1 MLNGCKYC
9 YCCNGI
15 RRATGKNSKNFMQ
28 AFQPGRQRVPFPTYP
43 TPPTCPSISSCPYP
57 CPCPLLAHS
66 KRTTVLLSGS
76 IMRGSTRWGRGCWCE
91 RRIRERGRERV
102 ASMWLAVSGAALVA
116 TDQVASYLNV
126 LRARLAK

>member
-15 RRATGKNSKNFMQ
+15 QRA
-28 AFQPGRQRVPFPTYP
+28 RQEQQELYA
-43 TPPTCPSISSCPYP
+43 SISTWSPCPFSKPNSLLLFLSHSTNWYP

-66 KRTTVLLSGS
+66 RRTTVLLSGS
-76 IMRGSTRWGRGCWCE
+76 IMRGSTRWGRGCSCFGGTGE
-91 RRIRERGRERV
+91 KERERV